1 MSNPHQQWQPQ
12 APQPG
17 PYQPGSNSTGQSQ
30 QYPSDPRFQGP
41 PQPYPPDP
49 QHYGV
54 PGPWGG
60 YGPPQPVR
68 RAPAFDLTKVAA
80 AIVVIA
86 GLAAFVASLF
96 ALYSVT
102 VTPAAANVPNNDAPP
117 GQIEVGIGFYDIVP
131 FAPPIVAEAIPTLMV
146 LAALTAAH
154 VLFGGSRSTG
164 ALSAVFAG
172 TATLLSVMLA
182 IANPLP
188 AVELDGQMADKLN
201 EELSGQS
208 LGDLIDSVVSV
219 GPGAG
224 LIVALVF
231 ALIGWIAAA
240 VMVFRR
246 PPPAAQQLPA
256 PNMVPQW

>member
-1 MSNPHQQWQPQ
+1 M
-12 APQPG
+12 
-17 PYQPGSNSTGQSQ
+17 
-30 QYPSDPRFQGP
+30 
-41 PQPYPPDP
+41 
-49 QHYGV
+49 
-54 PGPWGG
+54 
-60 YGPPQPVR
+60 
-68 RAPAFDLTKVAA
+68 
-80 AIVVIA
+80 
-86 GLAAFVASLF
+86 
-96 ALYSVT
+96 
-102 VTPAAANVPNNDAPP
+102 
-117 GQIEVGIGFYDIVP
+117 
-131 FAPPIVAEAIPTLMV
+131 
-146 LAALTAAH
+146 
-154 VLFGGSRSTG
+154 LFGGSRSTG

-208 LGDLIDSVVSV
+208 IGDLIDSVVSV

-246 PPPAAQQLPA
+246 PPPAAPQLPA
-256 PNMVPQW
+256 PNMVPRW